1 VVCWFDPKLEEL
13 SVNRRVGLV
22 SSVPHERNMKVA
34 SRSGSPAGSR
44 CDRSVICDNR
54 LGSRTGGGVGNP
66 GSIPEPGSISGRMD
80 FGEALGR
87 LS

>member
-13 SVNRRVGLV
+13 SVNRPVGLV

-54 LGSRTGGGVGNP
+54 LGSRTGGGWE
-66 GSIPEPGSISGRMD
+66 IRGR
-80 FGEALGR
+80 FLNRGAFLAGWILVR
-87 LS
+87 RWAG